1 MKEITVAPAAGRVVP
16 DPAAGDK
23 LPAEGRRVP
32 HNAYWQRRLQDGDV
46 VLQVPAAPTKTA
58 KGGE

>member
-1 MKEITVAPAAGRVVP
+1 MKEITVAPAPGRVVP
-16 DPAAGDK
+16 DPAAGDA

-32 HNAYWQRRLQDGDV
+32 HNAYWQRRLQDNDV
-46 VLQVPAAPTKTA
+46 VLLAPAVTKTK